1 LRDATSPHRISG
13 DYMSVSRPQYSITYR
28 GPERLVELTWL
39 PETRGMT
46 DRDFKDGI
54 LAFAECAL
62 QHSARR
68 LIIDMREFGHRP
80 SSAAQVVRD
89 EVVVPKYVKAGVK
102 KIAWI
107 WPGESGDRMTETP
120 DGSFENR
127 YVNTPEEAL
136 TWLTAKG

>member
-1 LRDATSPHRISG
+1 
-13 DYMSVSRPQYSITYR
+13 MSVSRPQYSITYR

-68 LIIDMREFGHRP
+68 LIIDMREFGYRP
-80 SSAAQVVRD
+80 SSEAQVVRV

-107 WPGESGDRMTETP
+107 C
-120 DGSFENR
+120 R
-127 YVNTPEEAL
+127 YGRFIPN
-136 TWLTAKG
+136 WLGMGRATRRNSPSVSSV

>member
-1 LRDATSPHRISG
+1 
-13 DYMSVSRPQYSITYR
+13 
-28 GPERLVELTWL
+28 
-39 PETRGMT
+39 
-46 DRDFKDGI
+46 
-54 LAFAECAL
+54 
-62 QHSARR
+62 
-68 LIIDMREFGHRP
+68 MREFGHRP